1 MREATGEMEMEKEKE
16 KEMEME
22 MDKSRPR
29 GPWSKRTKDNG
40 EMSSALVTV

>member
-16 KEMEME
+16 KEKEME